1 MNVGKTSIILRFVND
16 IFKIDYKSTIVV
28 DMKMINVE
36 YNNHT
41 AQLVI
46 WDSAGQERF
55 QSMTKNYYKNS
66 DTLSGKNI
74 DELFEDIV
82 STIIDNKYL
91 LSYDNNS
98 IRLSIGTH
106 TTKKE
111 RTAECC

>member
-1 MNVGKTSIILRFVND
+1 MRRSTTQNKTENALVYLVAN
-16 IFKIDYKSTIVV
+16 KIDCGANRVITREQGEVIAEK
-28 DMKMINVE
+28 
-36 YNNHT
+36 YNIPYFE
-41 AQLVI
+41 V
-46 WDSAGQERF
+46 SA
-55 QSMTKNYYKNS
+55 
-66 DTLSGKNI
+66 LSGKNI